1 MEVEVAEHSGYCFG
15 VKRALDMA
23 LKILEENK
31 GKKIF
36 TLGDIIHN
44 PGVVEDLERKGIYSA
59 KEENKIKRESIVVIR
74 SHGMPP
80 ASIRRLRKKGVK
92 IVDATCPFVKKAQTN
107 ASRLSKQGYFVVV
120 IGDRKH
126 PEVVGIKEQVQNG
139 NIRVISD
146 SKEAKK
152 INQKKVGVIIQTT
165 QTIDKLKDI
174 VSEMLETVKEI
185 KIINTICNT
194 TKQRQK
200 ATKNLAAKVDAML
213 IVGGKN
219 SANTT
224 HLAEI
229 SRKMNKNTY
238 HIEGYKEIDR
248 KWIEGA
254 RQVGISGGASTPKKD
269 IDNVKE
275 YIESIGQD

>member
-1 MEVEVAEHSGYCFG
+1 MKVEVAEHSGYCFG
-15 VKRALDMA
+15 VKRALNMA
-23 LKILEENK
+23 LKILVEKK

-36 TLGDIIHN
+36 TFGEIIHN
-44 PGVVEDLERKGIYSA
+44 PGVIEDLERKGIYSA
-59 KEENKIKRESIVVIR
+59 KEENKIKKGCILIIR

-80 ASIRRLRKKGVK
+80 AAISRLRKKGVK
-92 IVDATCPFVKKAQTN
+92 IVDATCPFVKKAQSN
-107 ASRLSKQGYFVVV
+107 ASKLSKEGYFVVV

-126 PEVVGIKEQVQNG
+126 PEVIGIKEQVPSG
-139 NIRVISD
+139 NIKVIS
-146 SKEAKK
+146 SRKGAKK

-194 TKQRQK
+194 TKQRQE
-200 ATKNLAAKVDAML
+200 ATRNLAAKVDAML
-213 IVGGKN
+213 VVGGRN

-229 SRKMNKNTY
+229 SREMNKNTY
-238 HIEGYKEIDR
+238 HIEGYKEIDK

-254 RQVGISGGASTPKKD
+254 RRVGVSGGASTPKKD

-275 YIESIGQD
+275 YLESIEQD